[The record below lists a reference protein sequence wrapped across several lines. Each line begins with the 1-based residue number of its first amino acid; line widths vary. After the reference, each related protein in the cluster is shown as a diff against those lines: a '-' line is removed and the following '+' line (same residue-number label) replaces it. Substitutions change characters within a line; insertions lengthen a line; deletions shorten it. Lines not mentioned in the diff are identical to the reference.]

1 MSEPVSDQA
10 SQEIARLVLLMD
22 AAISAFRAGQ
32 LSGIHALDAASQI
45 VNDTSNGNPIDERVR
60 PTRRRRSRAARAV
73 R

>member
-10 SQEIARLVLLMD
+10 NQEIARLVLLMD
-22 AAISAFRAGQ
+22 AISAFRAGQ

-45 VNDTSNGNPIDERVR
+45 VNDASNGNPIDERVR
-60 PTRRRRSRAARAV
+60 PTRRRRARAARAV